1 MITENDN
8 IQSVAEKAPG
18 AIPIFEKHGMGK
30 YFKPEALKKI
40 GRYIKL
46 ETILKSSGIN
56 VAQFIEVLNTAAENS
71 GETVNTVHQ
80 ELHFMAMLPCGLQN
94 PFKELIETH
103 INSHKEQ
110 YEGLNYLVEGNLNH
124 VLSYYPLVDSFV
136 SIDELPDIIIASDV
150 NNFLHRPFIEKF
162 IEKGLFEAYL
172 PFTPHNYLDD
182 IGYPDPSNNYT
193 MLTANMLIMA
203 VDKTRL
209 GNRKMPQTWGD
220 ILLPEFENDVII
232 RGEADF
238 FCNAVMLP
246 LYKDFGFD
254 GIRAFA
260 PNVKDGRHPAEMVKL
275 ADANKPES
283 ATIYVMPYF
292 FSKNIKNQ
300 NIEIVFPEDGAITSP
315 VFMLVKKSA
324 TEKHKPLLDYIVSK
338 EVGELFVKRLFPSI
352 NPNVDNSP
360 LPFTGKWIGWDFI
373 RDNDL
378 AVLKAE
384 IQAVFKAE
392 RAKKIEL

>member
-1 MITENDN
+1 MITESDN
-8 IQSVAEKAPG
+8 ILSVAETAPSV
-18 AIPIFEKHGMGK
+18 IPIFEKHGMGN

-46 ETILKSSGIN
+46 ETILKTSGIH
-56 VAQFIEVLNTAAENS
+56 VAQFIEVLNTAVENS
-71 GETVNTVHQ
+71 GETMNAAHH
-80 ELHFMAMLPCGLQN
+80 ELHFMAMLPCGLQS

-103 INSHKEQ
+103 INSHKEL
-110 YEGLNYLVEGNLNH
+110 YRGMNYLVEGNLNH
-124 VLSYYPLVDSFV
+124 ELSYYPLVDSFV

-162 IEKGLFEAYL
+162 IEKGLFEAYT
-172 PFTPHNYLDD
+172 PFTPHSYLAD
-182 IGYPDPSNNYT
+182 IGYPDPANHYS

-209 GNRKMPQTWGD
+209 GTHKMPQTWGD
-220 ILLPEFENDVII
+220 VLLPEFENDIII

-246 LYKDFGFD
+246 LYKDFGLD
-254 GIRAFA
+254 GIRLFA
-260 PNVKDGRHPAEMVKL
+260 RNVKDGRHPAEMVKL

-292 FSKNIKNQ
+292 FSKNIKNP
-300 NIEIVFPEDGAITSP
+300 NVEIVFPKDGAITSP
-315 VFMLVKKSA
+315 VFMLVKKNA
-324 TEKHKPLLDYIVSK
+324 VEKHKRLLDFIVSK
-338 EVGELFVKRLFPSI
+338 EMGELFVKRLFPSI
-352 NPNVDNSP
+352 NPSVDNSP

-373 RDNDL
+373 RNNDL
-378 AVLKAE
+378 AMLKAE
-384 IQAVFKAE
+384 IQEVFKAE
-392 RAKKIEL
+392 RAKKR